1 MAPDDFV
8 GGDKGVPVSQLSL
21 FSADLTPPQLDDLG
35 GLLAAHGQLGVGG
48 DGVLLSILLGD
59 QWRADAL
66 QRECRVRDV
75 PAVLIESDGPGEL
88 RPAVLIESDGPGELR
103 EADAA
108 VTAARPTAVLLRT
121 ERTRLLA
128 ALAADWT
135 RGAVQ
140 SAPAD
145 LTVTAG
151 FLRCW
156 TIAAG
161 RPAAIG
167 FLLGLDPHAPDTHEP
182 LAAACAAA
190 GLAGSLL
197 GIRAGG
203 PAVRIVGYRRC
214 SRLAEMIGTPPP
226 EAPAGAF
233 PALGH

>member
-8 GGDKGVPVSQLSL
+8 AGDKGVPVSQLSL

-35 GLLAAHGQLGVGG
+35 GLLAAHGQLGAGG
-48 DGVLLSILLGD
+48 DGVRLSILLAD
-59 QWRADAL
+59 QWRAEVL

-75 PAVLIESDGPGEL
+75 PAQVVESDGPGQL
-88 RPAVLIESDGPGELR
+88 RESD
-103 EADAA
+103 AA
-108 VTAARPTAVLLRT
+108 APPERPTAVLLRT
-121 ERTRLLA
+121 ERTGLLS

-135 RGAVQ
+135 RGAVK
-140 SAPAD
+140 SAPSD

-197 GIRAGG
+197 GSRGGG

-233 PALGH
+233 PSLGH

>member
-1 MAPDDFV
+1 M
-8 GGDKGVPVSQLSL
+8 SQLSL

-35 GLLAAHGQLGVGG
+35 GLLAGPGQISIGA
-48 DGVLLSILLGD
+48 DGARLSILVPDL
-59 QWRADAL
+59 WRGEAL

-75 PAVLIESDGPGEL
+75 PASVADSDGPGL
-88 RPAVLIESDGPGELR
+88 PS
-103 EADAA
+103 AA
-108 VTAARPTAVLLRT
+108 FLLQT
-121 ERTRLLA
+121 ERTRLLS

-135 RGAVQ
+135 RGAVK
-140 SAPAD
+140 SAPAEF
-145 LTVTAG
+145 TVTAG

-161 RPAAIG
+161 RPATIG

-197 GIRAGG
+197 GIRGGG

-226 EAPAGAF
+226 GAPAGAF
-233 PALGH
+233 GSLGH